1 MSTSTLIFS
10 FGLYNGR
17 NLGDNIY
24 KVREWQDL
32 WLFSQK
38 IKSELLVPHNVIRVE
53 IRQNLCFWTFLFE
66 ECFDSIT
73 LGNHKAKIFTT
84 LVFFQCQCITAW
96 ERWRGSCFTYY
107 IMQAT
112 KPQNAGKLHSL
123 THARAHPFVCHMT
136 HLPQYAHSV

>member
-1 MSTSTLIFS
+1 MLESPD
-10 FGLYNGR
+10 
-17 NLGDNIY
+17 LGDNIH
-24 KVREWQDL
+24 KVRKWEDL
-32 WLFSQK
+32 WFSQK
-38 IKSELLVPHNVIRVE
+38 ITSEPLVPHNVIRVE

-107 IMQAT
+107 I
-112 KPQNAGKLHSL
+112 
-123 THARAHPFVCHMT
+123 THVHAIAHLFVHNMF
-136 HLPQYAHSV
+136 HEVGAKIGSMVDYHIFP